1 MVGLQDLTIGC
12 GESLKGAVPSDWHEQ
27 SKTRRTELSVDNDWG
42 SSSNIP
48 SIDARTN
55 EALPD
60 EESMEHLKENKRN
73 GALAIFN
80 RMALNPIEQE
90 SYQEGFLSVPSIGH
104 ATDSEPN
111 EEAAAFLVEGTRPP
125 QQISESLRTYK
136 RNGILRQAIDYLR
149 KFRESL
155 ETPEAAMHIHLAK
168 EKLAESWQF
177 IAEEDKVIRLIIPAL
192 EGAVRQRKWRNY
204 KSHQIETIQNILEE
218 CIAGKLHG
226 SNDVLKRISMLY
238 KQDID
243 IFPSAPEEAYEEDN
257 ETETG
262 MVP

>member
-1 MVGLQDLTIGC
+1 MVGLQELTIGC
-12 GESLKGAVPSDWHEQ
+12 GEPLKGTVPSDWHEQ
-27 SKTRRTELSVDNDWG
+27 SKTRRTELSVDDDWG

-48 SIDARTN
+48 PIDARTN
-55 EALPD
+55 EALPG
-60 EESMEHLKENKRN
+60 EGSLRENKGN
-73 GALAIFN
+73 DSFTMFN
-80 RMALNPIEQE
+80 RMALEPVEKE
-90 SYQEGFLSVPSIGH
+90 SYQEGFFGIPSIGH

-111 EEAAAFLVEGTRPP
+111 EEAAAFLVEGTQQP
-125 QQISESLRTYK
+125 QQISETLRTYK
-136 RNGILRQAIDYLR
+136 RNRILRQAIDYLR

-155 ETPEAAMHIHLAK
+155 ETPEAAMHIHLFK
-168 EKLAESWQF
+168 EELAESWQF

-192 EGAVRQRKWRNY
+192 EGAVRQRRWRDY
-204 KSHQIETIQNILEE
+204 RSRQIETIQDILEE
-218 CIAGKLHG
+218 CIAGKLHD

-262 MVP
+262 MVS